1 MNDVRENGVF
11 PVYLR
16 RHVWGWGILWTLA
29 IAASIGWNTTRE
41 RKEVLTTARNTALVA
56 YEKDLL
62 YRRWN
67 TSHGGVYVPVT
78 TATLPNPYLTVPER
92 EIQTPSG
99 QRLTLM
105 NPAYMTRQVHEL
117 MMKETGVIGHI
128 TSLKPIRPANAADAW
143 ETEALKAFE
152 RGTSEVCETVELG
165 GKTYVRLM
173 RPFRTEPGCLKCHAA
188 QGYKVGDIRGGIS
201 VAVPIE
207 PLWAGVFRNEAGVLM
222 GHGLFWLVG
231 LVGIGVG
238 WRGVNQ
244 RFSERARY
252 EQALRQSEAK
262 YRAIVDSIGMG
273 VVLIDQGMVIRE
285 ANETAKKWLPR
296 LRLQDR
302 PICYEVVDDPP
313 RTASC
318 PDCPVA
324 ETLRDG
330 QIHEGAKVITNG
342 AQAIHLRLHASPVRN
357 ASGEVVGVIQV
368 LEDVTQ
374 RERSQRRIEAAAHL
388 VAEISRL
395 GDRKELLELVIR
407 QATDLL
413 AADFGVIAELDP
425 VTGAIGAAYSANF
438 PMDRIPPGTQVK
450 GQGVLARM
458 AHGAVVWTPDVTA
471 EPDFV
476 GYPAWHPAVG
486 PCIGLPLRLLG
497 KVLGIMLVGRERG
510 KEPFAKDD
518 RNFAITLSHHA
529 AVAIDRARR
538 MEALASERDFSQS
551 IIETAPTIILVL
563 DPDGRV
569 MRLNRFGQQLT
580 EYTEEELRGRE
591 WASLLAAETHRD
603 AVREDIRCVLAEDPI
618 RNSENAIVSKTGR
631 EILVSWNVSPLHG
644 PDGRPMG
651 VLAVGEDITQRRL
664 AERALRESEERYK
677 ALVENIDLG
686 ITLID
691 SSYRIVMTNAAQ
703 GRFFRKPASEFIGR
717 ECFREFEKREARCP
731 HCPGAR
737 AMAARLPAEVETE
750 GVRDNGER
758 FSVRV
763 RAFPTFGAQGEATGF
778 IEVIED
784 IAERKRAEEEL
795 RWKTAFLEAQ
805 ANSSLEGILVVDG
818 QGKKILQNQR
828 AIDLWKLPQH
838 ILDLDDDEK
847 EIQYIMTRTVNPGQ
861 FVERIQ
867 YLYTHPNETGR
878 DEIEF
883 KDGTVL
889 DRYTAPVL
897 GKNGEHYGRIWAFRD
912 ITERKKAEEALR
924 SALDFQSRLLAT
936 AATSIFTVD
945 AKRRIVTVNDE
956 FCATTGYARDEIIG
970 KPCDVLRGEPCQTGC
985 NLLLSDRTAPI
996 LKQQCTIRAKGGALR
1011 TIIKNADVIRDESG
1025 GVTGGIESFVDVTA
1039 LVEARIEAEAANRAK
1054 SEFLANMSHEIRTPM
1069 NGIIGMTELALDT
1082 DLTGDQR
1089 EYLEMV
1095 RVSANALLTL
1105 INDILDFSK
1114 IEAGQLALEAI
1125 DFGLRTTIESAVEPL
1140 AIRAHQKG
1148 LEFITD
1154 IHPNVPETLVGD
1166 PTRLRQVLVNLISN
1180 AVKFTDAGEVVLHAR
1195 TIAETDEQ
1203 VELHFSIVDTGIG
1216 IPPEKQKTIFDA
1228 FAQADGSIT
1237 RKYGGTGLGLT
1248 ICRRLADAMGGRIW
1262 VKSEPGKG
1270 STFHFTAKLGVQRR
1284 PEDVEMPRQP
1294 VELAGK
1300 RVLVV
1305 DDNETNRRI
1314 LKEMLTRWGMEVKAV
1329 PCGPDAIAEMD
1340 AAAQQRRSF
1349 HLVLLDAE
1357 MPEMDGF
1364 TVADNLRKIQ
1374 STAPATVM
1382 MLTSRGQRGDA
1393 DRCKQLGISA
1403 YLVKPIKQLEM
1414 YEAIV
1419 AALNRGAA
1427 GIESR
1432 AVITRH
1438 SLEEARRKLRI
1449 LLAED
1454 NPVNARL
1461 AAAILHKR
1469 GHEVVAVEDGQR
1481 AVSLSES
1488 EAFDLIL
1495 MDIQMPG
1502 MDGFTAT
1509 RLIREHERQTGR
1521 RVPIV
1526 AMTAHAMKG
1535 DREKCLEAGMDD
1547 YLAKPIEPVRLY
1559 EIIERTTPTESE
1571 IPRTT
1576 PLARRETAPTRPS
1589 GPPFDPAETL
1599 ARVGGDAAL
1608 LREVAG
1614 IFCNDAPNLLAA
1626 IQTQIEKQDAAGL
1639 ECAAHTLKGSASNF
1653 GARAVADAA
1662 RALETMGRERDLS
1675 RAREVFDRLALE
1687 TERLIQA
1694 LANIESKP
1702 SA

>member
-1 MNDVRENGVF
+1 
-11 PVYLR
+11 
-16 RHVWGWGILWTLA
+16 
-29 IAASIGWNTTRE
+29 
-41 RKEVLTTARNTALVA
+41 
-56 YEKDLL
+56 
-62 YRRWN
+62 
-67 TSHGGVYVPVT
+67 
-78 TATLPNPYLTVPER
+78 
-92 EIQTPSG
+92 
-99 QRLTLM
+99 
-105 NPAYMTRQVHEL
+105 
-117 MMKETGVIGHI
+117 
-128 TSLKPIRPANAADAW
+128 LKPIRPANAADAW
-143 ETEALKAFE
+143 ETGALKAFE
-152 RGTSEVCETVELG
+152 RGTSEVCEVVEMG

-222 GHGLFWLVG
+222 GHGFFWLVG
-231 LVGIGVG
+231 LVGIGLG

-244 RFSERARY
+244 RFSERARA
-252 EQALRQSEAK
+252 EQALRQSEERYRSLVQNLPIGIYRNTPGPQGRFLAVNPAHARMLGYDSVEELLHTSVADLYMDPAERKVLSDRLKAEGSITRAELRLKKKDGTPIWGAVTANVVRNEAGEVECFDGTIEDITERKDVEKALRESGAK
-262 YRAIVDSIGMG
+262 YRAIVASIGMG
-273 VVLIDQGMVIRE
+273 VMLIDQGMVIRE

-330 QIHEGAKVITNG
+330 QVHEGAKVITSG

-357 ASGEVVGVIQV
+357 ATGEVVGAIQV

-374 RERSQRRIEAAAHL
+374 RELDQRRIEAAARL

-395 GDRKELLELVIR
+395 GDRKEILELVIR

-438 PMDRIPPGTQVK
+438 PNDRIPPGTQVK
-450 GQGVLARM
+450 GQGILGRV
-458 AHGAVVWTPDVTA
+458 AHGEVVWTPDVTA

-476 GYPAWHPAVG
+476 GYPAWHPRVG

-497 KVLGIMLVGRERG
+497 NVLGIMLVGRERG

-518 RNFAITLSHHA
+518 RNYAIALSHHA
-529 AVAIDRARR
+529 AVAIDRTRR
-538 MEALASERDFSQS
+538 IEALASERDFSQS

-569 MRLNRFGQQLT
+569 MRFNRFGQQLT

-618 RNSENAIVSKTGR
+618 RNSENPIVSKTGR

-717 ECFREFEKREARCP
+717 ECFREFEKRQARCP

-737 AMAARLPAEVETE
+737 AMAAKQSAEAETE

-763 RAFPTFGAQGEATGF
+763 RAFPTFGPAGEATGF
-778 IEVIED
+778 IEVVED

-818 QGKKILQNQR
+818 HGKKILQNQR

-847 EIQYIMTRTVNPGQ
+847 EIQYVMTRTVNP
-861 FVERIQ
+861 ERFLETIR
-867 YLYTHPNETGR
+867 YLYAHPNETSR
-878 DEIEF
+878 DEIVC

-912 ITERKKAEEALR
+912 ITERKRAEEALR

-970 KPCDVLRGEPCQTGC
+970 KPCDFLHVEPCQGGC
-985 NLLLSDRTAPI
+985 ELQKADRTAPI
-996 LKQQCTIRAKGGALR
+996 LKQQCTIRPKGGALR

-1025 GVTGGIESFVDVTA
+1025 GVAGGIESFVDVTA
-1039 LVEARIEAEAANRAK
+1039 LVEARLEAEAANRAK

-1082 DLTGDQR
+1082 DLTDDQR

-1180 AVKFTDAGEVVLHAR
+1180 AIKFTDAGEVVAQIR

-1203 VELHFSIVDTGIG
+1203 VELHCSVKDTGIG
-1216 IPPEKQKTIFDA
+1216 IAPDKRKTIFEA

-1237 RKYGGTGLGLT
+1237 RKYGGSGLGLT
-1248 ICRRLADAMGGRIW
+1248 ICRRLAEAMGGRIW

-1284 PEDVEMPRQP
+1284 PEEVEMPRLP

-1469 GHEVVAVEDGQR
+1469 GHEVVTVEDGQR

-1488 EAFDLIL
+1488 QAFDLIL

-1509 RLIREHERQTGR
+1509 RLIRERERQTGR
-1521 RVPIV
+1521 HVPIV

-1571 IPRTT
+1571 ISR
-1576 PLARRETAPTRPS
+1576 PLAIPGSRETAPTRPS
-1589 GPPFDPAETL
+1589 GPPFDLAETL

-1614 IFCNDAPNLLAA
+1614 IFCHDAPNLLAA

-1639 ECAAHTLKGSASNF
+1639 ERAAHALKGSASNF

-1662 RALETMGRERDLS
+1662 RTLETMGRERDLS

-1687 TERLIQA
+1687 MERLIQA
-1694 LANIESKP
+1694 LADVAGKP
-1702 SA
+1702 PA